1 MSNKLSVSRVVLLGS
16 TLASIALVVAGMV
29 LSAKPAWMDIAT
41 PLSVVLTLWMLW
53 HESRKFSFDAVAVGG
68 SAPAGDQ
75 NASSP
80 LVHLA
85 SDQIRVFGSL
95 EDGQRHGWSFEEE
108 IGRLGSTTLYLWAE
122 FEGKKWRYD
131 GLNASNN
138 DAVIPEDMRVFGK
151 VRYTESEVSSES
163 VTNKQVAIE
172 KTQHALPSLNPALH
186 SQ

>member
-1 MSNKLSVSRVVLLGS
+1 MSNKLSVSRVILLGS
-16 TLASIALVVAGMV
+16 TLASVALVVAGMV
-29 LSAKPAWMDIAT
+29 LNAKPAWMDIAT

-53 HESRKFSFDAVAVGG
+53 HESRKFSFDAVEI
-68 SAPAGDQ
+68 SAPTGDQ
-75 NASSP
+75 NVSSP

-108 IGRLGSTTLYLWAE
+108 IGRLGTTTLYLWAE

-131 GLNASNN
+131 GLNASTN

-151 VRYTESEVSSES
+151 VRYTVSEVSSES
-163 VTNKQVAIE
+163 VANKHITVE
-172 KTQHALPSLNPALH
+172 KSPQALPSLHPALH
-186 SQ
+186 S